1 MFSNIGGKIKGLAT
15 FLTIFG
21 FVVFGGIALITLLT
35 SFGMGNEE
43 SIVVGL
49 IASFFI
55 AVIGCLA
62 SWLGSFLLY
71 GFGELIEN
79 SKKIAD
85 SCTLG
90 SQPKM
95 PQAQPYG
102 YQNMSPSYQSQ
113 QMPQA
118 SQMAPMP
125 HMSQMPPMS
134 QTPHMAPMPQ
144 APQMAPMPQ
153 ASYVEQPA
161 ANTEGL
167 VE

>member
-21 FVVFGGIALITLLT
+21 FVVFGGIALITLLA
-35 SFGMGNEE
+35 SFAGGEE
-43 SIVVGL
+43 AIVVGL

-118 SQMAPMP
+118 SQMTPMP
-125 HMSQMPPMS
+125 HMSQMPSMS
-134 QTPHMAPMPQ
+134 QAPQMAPMPQ
-144 APQMAPMPQ
+144 APQMAPMSQ